1 MITSEKSKQKRGYWR
16 FSQGS
21 LYERK
26 RNEKKEE
33 PF

>member
-16 FSQGS
+16 FWQGP

-26 RNEKKEE
+26 HNEKEEE
-33 PF
+33 PL